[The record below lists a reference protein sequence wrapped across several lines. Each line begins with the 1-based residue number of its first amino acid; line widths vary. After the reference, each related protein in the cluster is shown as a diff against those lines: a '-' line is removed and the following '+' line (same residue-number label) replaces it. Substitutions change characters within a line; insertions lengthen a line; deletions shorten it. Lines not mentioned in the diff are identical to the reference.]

1 MLLLESWRGRLVRVE
16 EMLARGTSEEWRYNR
31 HFCTWSRFALVVK
44 DVRWR
49 ISGSALIV
57 EGSFGGE
64 FCSHEVN
71 LDTVVAVRRPD
82 GESVAFK
89 ERFGQ
94 AAERVSVF
102 QLVRGAQDAEPG
114 AAPDPAGT
122 QAFPGDAPAGVQ
134 REPSV
139 R

>member
-1 MLLLESWRGRLVRVE
+1 MSPELFTAIEEAMFLLESWRGRLVRVE
-16 EMLARGTSEEWRYNR
+16 ETLARGAGEEWEYNR

-44 DVRWR
+44 RVGWR
-49 ISGSALIV
+49 ISGSALMV

-102 QLVRGAQDAEPG
+102 RLVGSAQDTEPNN
-114 AAPDPAGT
+114 APDPAGT
-122 QAFPGDAPAGVQ
+122 
-134 REPSV
+134 
-139 R
+139 